1 MSLMMGGDAGISA
14 FPDGDNIFQWT
25 GTITGGA
32 GTVRHLPRASA
43 DLAGLD
49 PRTSAQLPARRSMRG
64 SRLSC
69 RSNSRPATRTR
80 LRRSRSTRPA
90 VSTRT
95 SINMATSAWTFS
107 RYGGTPQRRGRAH
120 LPRRVCSSRCS
131 CPDAACRRNGLLC
144 TTCAPSCSRSSRCWE
159 VPLSPAR
166 ARLRGHK
173 QPSWWRLCSQAR
185 LPFLLCRRSQPR
197 QPAERACCDTL
208 EQPARV

>member
-49 PRTSAQLPARRSMRG
+49 PRTFAQLSARRSMRG

-80 LRRSRSTRPA
+80 LRRSRTVALPGDGGGRICPGEPA
-90 VSTRT
+90 AHDVL
-95 SINMATSAWTFS
+95 AL
-107 RYGGTPQRRGRAH
+107 TPMPPAGEMVCRVQRAH
-120 LPRRVCSSRCS
+120 HPALDPVAVGRCRSPRREPVCVATNNLLGGVSALKRACLSFS
-131 CPDAACRRNGLLC
+131 AADPNLDSPLNGHAATLWNNQPEFKRALLK
-144 TTCAPSCSRSSRCWE
+144 
-159 VPLSPAR
+159 
-166 ARLRGHK
+166 HK
-173 QPSWWRLCSQAR
+173 SNPVAA
-185 LPFLLCRRSQPR
+185 
-197 QPAERACCDTL
+197 AERRA
-208 EQPARV
+208 